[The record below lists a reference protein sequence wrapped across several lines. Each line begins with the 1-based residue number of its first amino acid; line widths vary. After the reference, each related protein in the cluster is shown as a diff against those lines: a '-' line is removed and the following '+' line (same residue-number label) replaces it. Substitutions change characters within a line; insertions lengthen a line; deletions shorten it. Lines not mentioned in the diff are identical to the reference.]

1 MAHLTSAPVSLCST
15 FDLTSEQV
23 MLPNVRVT
31 AHFPPFRLHPVCFLG
46 WGGEDENE
54 DLEGRLQ

>member
-1 MAHLTSAPVSLCST
+1 MAHLTSAPVLLCST

-31 AHFPPFRLHPVCFLG
+31 AHFPPFRLHVVCFLG
-46 WGGEDENE
+46 RGGEDENK
-54 DLEGRLQ
+54 DLDGRLQ